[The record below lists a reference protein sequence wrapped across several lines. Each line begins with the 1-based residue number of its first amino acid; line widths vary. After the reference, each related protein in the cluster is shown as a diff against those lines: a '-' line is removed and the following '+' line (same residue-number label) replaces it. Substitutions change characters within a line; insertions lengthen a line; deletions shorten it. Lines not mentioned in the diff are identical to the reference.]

1 MEFARAS
8 QKGPHL
14 APRIGAARL
23 SRRVLILFSG
33 PYARPDGL
41 VAFLQRLGLE
51 VVPVDNDSSGGDKA
65 HDLLRNDFYSDL
77 LRRAQRGEFLVIW
90 AAPPCSTF
98 SICRFLPTRTPGG
111 GPPIIRRRQEGQ
123 VTGTRDVRLK
133 NRREL
138 KISNE
143 LTSRTVAILRAGFD
157 AGSECGLE
165 NPVNAGDEDH
175 PEHLVDR
182 EHAQLWLMPEV
193 IAFKKHAGCR
203 EVTFPQC
210 AFGSMFRKMTIFF
223 LTPALGHILGGV
235 NNLRCTHTH
244 HEQRADGTPRYA
256 KMRVLEGALPGTQH
270 AKQQRSTVTNEGRKK
285 SRIQK
290 NSKKRPP
297 KSGQQDKQN

>member
-1 MEFARAS
+1 
-8 QKGPHL
+8 
-14 APRIGAARL
+14 
-23 SRRVLILFSG
+23 
-33 PYARPDGL
+33 
-41 VAFLQRLGLE
+41 
-51 VVPVDNDSSGGDKA
+51 
-65 HDLLRNDFYSDL
+65 
-77 LRRAQRGEFLVIW
+77 
-90 AAPPCSTF
+90 
-98 SICRFLPTRTPGG
+98 
-111 GPPIIRRRQEGQ
+111 
-123 VTGTRDVRLK
+123 
-133 NRREL
+133 
-138 KISNE
+138 
-143 LTSRTVAILRAGFD
+143 LRAGFD

-165 NPVNAGDEDH
+165 NPVDAGDEDH

-182 EHAQLWLMPEV
+182 KHAPLWLMPEV